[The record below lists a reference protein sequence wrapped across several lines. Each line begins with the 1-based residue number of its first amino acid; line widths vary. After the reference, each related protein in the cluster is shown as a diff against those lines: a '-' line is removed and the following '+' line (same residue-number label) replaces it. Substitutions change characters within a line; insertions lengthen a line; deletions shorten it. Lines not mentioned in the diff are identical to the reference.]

1 MFNKYFEN
9 GKQFTKVVRYFM
21 MYGVAALFIIAGRIL
36 AGKTELG
43 LEKGE
48 VEVVE
53 VAYLKKYGI
62 F

>member
-1 MFNKYFEN
+1 
-9 GKQFTKVVRYFM
+9 M

-36 AGKTELG
+36 GGKRELG